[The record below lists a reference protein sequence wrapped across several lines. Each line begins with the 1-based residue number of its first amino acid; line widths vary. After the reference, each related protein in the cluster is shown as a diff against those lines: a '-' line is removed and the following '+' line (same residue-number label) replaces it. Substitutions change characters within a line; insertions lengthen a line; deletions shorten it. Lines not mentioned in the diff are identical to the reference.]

1 MNETS
6 KMNRVR
12 KERGYDEFFIGNGI
26 DIGCGPDILS
36 SDIFPGIE
44 SVLAYDTPQGNAN
57 TCSNLADNS
66 FGFVYSSHC
75 LEHMDDPKI
84 SLSNWLRIC
93 KPGGHVIVAVPHEVY
108 YEKLQWPS
116 RYNHDHKWSFRMEM
130 ISPLPNSI
138 WVQQFLSEFA
148 EAEILLC
155 ELFLIDFDFSQFWI
169 DQTRQDAVC
178 QIEFVLKKV
187 A

>member
-1 MNETS
+1 
-6 KMNRVR
+6 
-12 KERGYDEFFIGNGI
+12 
-26 DIGCGPDILS
+26 
-36 SDIFPGIE
+36 
-44 SVLAYDTPQGNAN
+44 
-57 TCSNLADNS
+57 
-66 FGFVYSSHC
+66 
-75 LEHMDDPKI
+75 MDDPKI